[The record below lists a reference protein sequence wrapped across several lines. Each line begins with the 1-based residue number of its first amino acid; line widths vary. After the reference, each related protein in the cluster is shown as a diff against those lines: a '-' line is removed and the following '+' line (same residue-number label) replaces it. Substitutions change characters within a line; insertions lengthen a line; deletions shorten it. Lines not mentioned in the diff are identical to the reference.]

1 MTENRWDKIDPENI
15 PAPNKKKKLRGT
27 FKKRNFTDTRLIFF
41 L

>member
-15 PAPNKKKKLRGT
+15 PAPTKKKLRGT